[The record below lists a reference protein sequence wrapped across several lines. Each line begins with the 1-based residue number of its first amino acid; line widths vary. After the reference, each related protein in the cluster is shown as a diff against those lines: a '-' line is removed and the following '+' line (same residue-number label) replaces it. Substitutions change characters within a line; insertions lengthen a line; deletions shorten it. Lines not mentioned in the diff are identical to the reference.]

1 MDENGAPCCLALL
14 PRAAADV
21 IPISHRPL
29 QYLLHDAAVDL
40 RTSAQHAATKL
51 PQNTQDASKESH

>member
-1 MDENGAPCCLALL
+1 L
-14 PRAAADV
+14 PVATADV
-21 IPISHRPL
+21 IPRPL
-29 QYLLHDAAVDL
+29 QYLLHDVAVDL